1 MATDTPTPVA
11 PTTEPEGKKGF
22 KFPTAFTVLF
32 FVLILVWGLSFVIK
46 PGAYDYVA
54 CGDSNAKPI
63 PQSYHPIEVDTT
75 FKDKLYDLWLSPVN
89 GLYGIQPDQELVE
102 TPEKADSFAALSACG
117 FLPTDIP
124 ADATV
129 DSLAPAQIKALDA
142 DVAKRAALPPTADGE
157 IDPDTI
163 TLLGPKAPIGPY
175 ENGSLF
181 GAVQVFFFVL
191 AIGAFI
197 TVTIAT
203 GALDAGIGRLTH
215 RYRSQGTVLIIIL
228 MAVFSLGGA
237 TYGMAEETLGFYAL
251 IVPIF
256 VALGYDRIVG
266 AAVILLGAG
275 IGTMASTVNPFATGV
290 ASAGADLELGNG
302 IVLRAIMYVVL
313 TVVTILYVL
322 RYANKVKK
330 DPSKSL
336 AAKVDGDDDRLLDDA
351 AEPPEMTRQ
360 QKFVIWV
367 FMLTFAL
374 MIFSVIP
381 WADFNA
387 NWDTF
392 TLGWYFPELAALF
405 LVAAIII
412 GLIGRLGEEGMVNSI
427 VSGMGDFMGAALIIA
442 LARGVTVIMNNAGI
456 TDTVLNSL
464 EGIVSNLSGPLF
476 GAVMFIVN
484 IPLAF
489 LVPSSSGHATLAMPI
504 MAPLADFAGI
514 SRAIVVT
521 AYQSASGWVNLFTPT
536 SAIVMGGLTLAR
548 VGYDRYLRF
557 VWPLLLMLFVL
568 VCGFLAIGS
577 LLSIG
582 GTLS

>member
-1 MATDTPTPVA
+1 MATDTPAPEA
-11 PTTEPEGKKGF
+11 PTDEPEKKKGF

-32 FVLILVWGLSFVIK
+32 FVLLIVWALSFVIK
-46 PGAYDYVA
+46 PGAYDYIA
-54 CGDSNAKPI
+54 CGDGNPKPI
-63 PQSYHPIEVDTT
+63 PASYHSTEVDST
-75 FKDKLYDLWLSPVN
+75 FKDRLYDLWLSPVN
-89 GLYGIQPDQELVE
+89 GLYGIQPDQEVIA
-102 TPEKADSFAALSACG
+102 TPEKATSFDALAACG
-117 FLPTDIP
+117 FLPEDIP
-124 ADATV
+124 ADATAASIS
-129 DSLAPAQIKALDA
+129 DAQMQALDK
-142 DVAKRAALPPTADGE
+142 DVERRSALPETEDGE
-157 IDPDTI
+157 VDPDAI
-163 TLLGPKAPIGPY
+163 ALLGPKLPIGPY

-197 TVTIAT
+197 TVTMAT

-215 RYRSQGTVLIIIL
+215 RYRNQGTVLIIIL
-228 MAVFSLGGA
+228 MAVFSLGGT

-266 AAVILLGAG
+266 ATVILLGAG
-275 IGTMASTVNPFATGV
+275 IGTLASTVNPFATGV
-290 ASAGADLELGNG
+290 ASAGADIELGNG

-313 TVVTILYVL
+313 TIVTILYVL
-322 RYANKVKK
+322 RYANKIKK

-336 AAKVDGDDDRLLDDA
+336 AAKVPDDDRLQADEE
-351 AEPPEMTRQ
+351 EPPAMDGRQ
-360 QKFVIWV
+360 KLVIWI
-367 FMLTFAL
+367 FMLTFVL

-381 WADFNA
+381 WADFNE

-412 GLIGRLGEEGMVNSI
+412 GLIGRLGEEGMVNNI
-427 VSGMGDFMGAALIIA
+427 VGGMGDFMGAALIIA
-442 LARGVTVIMNNAGI
+442 LARGVTVIMNNSGI

-464 EGIVSNLSGPLF
+464 EGIATSVSGPLF
-476 GAVMFIVN
+476 GAVMFVVN

-504 MAPLADFAGI
+504 MAPLADFAGV

-536 SAIVMGGLTLAR
+536 SAIVMGGLTLAK

-557 VWPLLLMLFVL
+557 VWPLLVILFVL
-568 VCGFLAIGS
+568 VCGFLAVGS
-577 LLSIG
+577 VTSLGGSI
-582 GTLS
+582 T

>member
-1 MATDTPTPVA
+1 MATDTPA
-11 PTTEPEGKKGF
+11 PEAPPAEEKKGF

-32 FVLILVWGLSFVIK
+32 FVLLLVWALSFVIK
-46 PGAYDYVA
+46 PGAYDYIA
-54 CGDSNAKPI
+54 CGDGNPKPI
-63 PQSYHPIEVDTT
+63 PASYHETEVDAT

-89 GLYGIQPDQELVE
+89 GLYGIQPDQEVVDSPEVAGAFDSLKACGVLPSDIPE
-102 TPEKADSFAALSACG
+102 DATADSLTPEQVKELEADL
-117 FLPTDIP
+117 
-124 ADATV
+124 
-129 DSLAPAQIKALDA
+129 Q
-142 DVAKRAALPPTADGE
+142 KRVELPPTADGE
-157 IDPDTI
+157 VDPDSVA
-163 TLLGPKAPIGPY
+163 LLGPKQPIGPY

-197 TVTIAT
+197 TVTMAT

-215 RYRSQGTVLIIIL
+215 RYRNQGTVLIVIL
-228 MAVFSLGGA
+228 MAVFSLGGT

-266 AAVILLGAG
+266 AVVIMLGAG
-275 IGTMASTVNPFATGV
+275 IGTLASTVNPFATGV
-290 ASAGADLELGNG
+290 ASAGADIELGNG

-336 AAKVDGDDDRLLDDA
+336 AAPVPEDEQLQADE
-351 AEPPEMTRQ
+351 AEPPPMDGRQ
-360 QKFVIWV
+360 KLVIWI

-381 WADFNA
+381 WADFNE

-412 GLIGRLGEEGMVNSI
+412 GLIGRLGEEGMVNAI

-442 LARGVTVIMNNAGI
+442 VARGVTVIMNNAGI
-456 TDTVLNSL
+456 TDTVLHSL
-464 EGIVSNLSGPLF
+464 EGVATSVSGPLF
-476 GAVMFIVN
+476 GVVMFIVN

-504 MAPLADFAGI
+504 MAPLADFAGV

-536 SAIVMGGLTLAR
+536 SAIVMGGLTLAK

-557 VWPLLLMLFVL
+557 VWPLLVILFVI
-568 VCGFLAIGS
+568 VCAFLAFGSVSSLGGS
-577 LLSIG
+577 LS
-582 GTLS
+582 

>member
-1 MATDTPTPVA
+1 MATDTPTPEA
-11 PTTEPEGKKGF
+11 PATGEPEKKKGF

-32 FVLILVWGLSFVIK
+32 FVLILVWLLSFVVK

-54 CGDSNAKPI
+54 CGDENPKPI
-63 PQSYHPIEVDTT
+63 PGSYHPIEVDTT

-89 GLYGIQPDQELVE
+89 GLYGIQPDQALVAE
-102 TPEKADSFAALSACG
+102 AENASPLAVLSACG
-117 FLPTDIP
+117 
-124 ADATV
+124 
-129 DSLAPAQIKALDA
+129 
-142 DVAKRAALPPTADGE
+142 ALPDGFTSDMDPSALSDTQVKTLTDTLETAAGLPETADGE
-157 IDPDTI
+157 IDPGTI
-163 TLLGPKAPIGPY
+163 VVLGPKEPIGPY
-175 ENGSLF
+175 ESGNLF

-197 TVTIAT
+197 TVTMAT

-215 RYRSQGTVLIIIL
+215 RYRNQGTVLIVLL
-228 MAVFSLGGA
+228 MIVFSLGGT

-266 AAVILLGAG
+266 ATVILLGAG
-275 IGTMASTVNPFATGV
+275 VGTLASTVNPFATGV
-290 ASAGADLELGNG
+290 ASAGADIELGNG

-313 TVVTILYVL
+313 TIVTILFVL

-336 AAKVDGDDDRLLDDA
+336 AAKVPDDDRLHADE
-351 AEPPEMTRQ
+351 AEPAEMTGRQ
-360 QKFVIWV
+360 KLVIWI

-381 WADFNA
+381 WADFNE

-392 TLGWYFPELAALF
+392 TLGWYFPELAALV

-412 GLIGRLGEEGMVNSI
+412 GLVGRLGEEGMVNNI

-442 LARGVTVIMNNAGI
+442 IARGVTVIMNNAGI
-456 TDTVLNSL
+456 TDTVLNAL
-464 EGIVSNLSGPLF
+464 EGIVSSLSGPLF
-476 GAVMFIVN
+476 GVVMFIAN

-504 MAPLADFAGI
+504 MAPLADFAGV

-536 SAIVMGGLTLAR
+536 SAIVMGGLTLAK

-557 VWPLLLMLFVL
+557 VWPLLVILFLL

-577 LLSIG
+577 VSAIG
-582 GTLS
+582 GS